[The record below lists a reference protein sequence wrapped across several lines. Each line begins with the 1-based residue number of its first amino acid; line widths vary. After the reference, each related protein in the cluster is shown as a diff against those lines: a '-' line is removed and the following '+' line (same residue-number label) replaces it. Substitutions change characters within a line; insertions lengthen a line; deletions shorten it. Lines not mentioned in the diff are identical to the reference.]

1 MKTAIILR
9 PTAASFQRIAGL
21 PLMQR
26 TVLAARRC
34 GLDRIIVV
42 GAEPAEPLHRV
53 LQHDAR
59 TCDVEIL
66 ATLPALEG
74 SGVVLIASDCLL
86 TTATLARVTAVS
98 LEDGPV
104 LFTSAGESLI
114 ALCHPAVLAGSDPRV
129 LTDGSAA
136 EVWAALQRQGAH
148 RLPLD
153 GDVCVRITDAPSI
166 VRAEKALCRR
176 LRTETAASDG
186 PLAHRID
193 RHVSLAISR
202 WLVRHTRLRPNHLTG
217 LGTCVGL
224 LAAAVL
230 SRGTYWAGVA
240 GTLLLL
246 CTVII
251 DGCDGEVARLTF
263 QESAFGQK
271 FDVMTD
277 NVVHVAIFA
286 SLAIGV
292 WRQHPTGRYLG
303 LLAILLGG
311 FACTLVVTYI
321 FLVRRPGFA
330 RGSGT
335 PVSFKGRLRQW
346 LLRGFEALMNRDFAY
361 LLVLLAL
368 VKRLH
373 WFIWGSAFGTYL
385 FAILLVWIYGW
396 RDAA

>member
-1 MKTAIILR
+1 M
-9 PTAASFQRIAGL
+9 
-21 PLMQR
+21 
-26 TVLAARRC
+26 
-34 GLDRIIVV
+34 
-42 GAEPAEPLHRV
+42 
-53 LQHDAR
+53 
-59 TCDVEIL
+59 
-66 ATLPALEG
+66 
-74 SGVVLIASDCLL
+74 
-86 TTATLARVTAVS
+86 
-98 LEDGPV
+98 
-104 LFTSAGESLI
+104 
-114 ALCHPAVLAGSDPRV
+114 
-129 LTDGSAA
+129 
-136 EVWAALQRQGAH
+136 
-148 RLPLD
+148 
-153 GDVCVRITDAPSI
+153 
-166 VRAEKALCRR
+166 
-176 LRTETAASDG
+176 
-186 PLAHRID
+186 
-193 RHVSLAISR
+193 
-202 WLVRHTRLRPNHLTG
+202 
-217 LGTCVGL
+217 

-230 SRGTYWAGVA
+230 SRGTYWAGVT

-277 NVVHVAIFA
+277 NVVHVAVFA
-286 SLAIGV
+286 SLAIGI
-292 WRQHPTGRYLG
+292 WRQHPTGHYLG

-330 RGSGT
+330 RGSGM

-368 VKRLH
+368 VERLH